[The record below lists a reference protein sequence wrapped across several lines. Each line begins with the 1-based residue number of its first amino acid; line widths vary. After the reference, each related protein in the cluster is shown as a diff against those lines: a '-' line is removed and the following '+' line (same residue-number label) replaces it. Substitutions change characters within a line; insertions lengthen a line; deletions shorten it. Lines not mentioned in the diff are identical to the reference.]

1 MTDHVKL
8 TVPAREEFARTVRM
22 TAAALAG
29 RMGMSI
35 DEVEDVRIAV
45 EEAFVFAI
53 GRVADGDPVT
63 FDFTVEEGRLSLDVG
78 PVPAGAGGAV
88 DGPEAR
94 YARFIL
100 ESVCDTF
107 ELEDSGSTC
116 SLRLIKKAAR

>member
-8 TVPAREEFARTVRM
+8 TVPPREEFARTVRM

-53 GRVADGDPVT
+53 GRVADGEAVT
-63 FDFTVEEGRLSLDVG
+63 FDFSVDDDRLSLDVG
-78 PVPAGAGGAV
+78 PVPAGSAGGPDSA
-88 DGPEAR
+88 EAR

-107 ELEDSGSTC
+107 EFEDAGSTC
-116 SLRLIKKAAR
+116 KLRLVKKAAR

>member
-1 MTDHVKL
+1 MTDHVRL
-8 TVPAREEFARTVRM
+8 TVPGREEFARTVRM

-53 GRVADGDPVT
+53 GRVAEGEPVT
-63 FDFTVEEGRLSLDVG
+63 FDFAVDGDMLALDVG
-78 PVPAGAGGAV
+78 PIPGAIRGAE
-88 DGPEAR
+88 GPETR

-107 ELEDSGSTC
+107 ELEDEGSACT
-116 SLRLIKKAAR
+116 LKLIKKAGR

>member
-1 MTDHVKL
+1 MSEHVKL

-45 EEAFVFAI
+45 EEAFVFAL
-53 GRVADGDPVT
+53 GRTPEGEPLT
-63 FDFTVEEGRLSLDVG
+63 FDFGVDGASLSLGVG
-78 PVPAGAGGAV
+78 PLPSGKGGSG
-88 DGPEAR
+88 GPEAR

-107 ELEDSGSTC
+107 ELAEEGSTC

>member
-53 GRVADGDPVT
+53 GRLDAGEPVS
-63 FDFTVEEGRLSLDVG
+63 FDFGVDDDRLSLDVG
-78 PVPAGAGGAV
+78 PLPSRGAEEAE
-88 DGPEAR
+88 GPEAR

-107 ELEDSGSTC
+107 DFEDSDTTC
-116 SLRLIKKAAR
+116 SLKLIKKAAR

>member
-1 MTDHVKL
+1 MTDHVRL

-53 GRVADGDPVT
+53 GRVADGEPVT
-63 FDFTVEEGRLSLDVG
+63 FEFAVDEDMLALDVG
-78 PVPAGAGGAV
+78 PVPTGERGAEGA
-88 DGPEAR
+88 EAR

-100 ESVCDTF
+100 ESVCDTY
-107 ELEDSGSTC
+107 ELADEDGACT
-116 SLRLIKKAAR
+116 LKLIKKAAR

>member
-1 MTDHVKL
+1 MSEHVKL
-8 TVPAREEFARTVRM
+8 TVPARDEFARTVRM

-45 EEAFVFAI
+45 EEAFLFAL
-53 GRVADGDPVT
+53 GRTPDGEPVT
-63 FDFTVEEGRLSLDVG
+63 FDFGVEDDVFSLDVG
-78 PVPAGAGGAV
+78 PIPASEDHEA
-88 DGPEAR
+88 GPEAR

-107 ELEDSGSTC
+107 ELAEEGSAC
-116 SLRLIKKAAR
+116 SLRLMKKAAR

>member
-8 TVPAREEFARTVRM
+8 TVPAREQFARTVRM

-45 EEAFVFAI
+45 EEAFVFAV
-53 GRVADGDPVT
+53 GRVADGEPVT
-63 FDFTVEEGRLSLDVG
+63 FDFTVEEDRLSLDVG
-78 PVPAGAGGAV
+78 PMPAGAAGGA
-88 DGPEAR
+88 DSAEAR
-94 YARFIL
+94 FARFIL

-107 ELEDSGSTC
+107 EFEDDGSAC
-116 SLRLIKKAAR
+116 SLRLVKKAAQ